1 MNTLFYSFTIG
12 MLLAIIVIFF
22 IYFLKKLNK
31 TQLQQIFCVN
41 LILTIITCVFTLL
54 QTPLSNI
61 LNIEPIYF
69 SYLYYI
75 GIIFFPVSLYFTVDI
90 FINTKIKFKQR
101 HLLLF
106 IIPLVCLFRIMEIGR
121 AHV

>member
-106 IIPLVCLFRIMEIGR
+106 IIPLVCLFRIMD
-121 AHV
+121 